1 MLIVKLTFLVII
13 ANGAPIIARQ
23 LFGHRFAY
31 PVDAGYQFIDGEP
44 LLGRSKT
51 LRGIAASIIATT
63 GFALLIGFDWK
74 IGLLI
79 GSAAML
85 GDLFTSFIKRRLKKP
100 VSSRAMGLDQ
110 IPESLLPM
118 LACKDLLSLTF
129 LDISAV
135 VGLFFVSELL
145 LSQIL
150 YRLHI
155 RVRPY

>member
-23 LFGHRFAY
+23 LFGHRFAC
-31 PVDAGYQFIDGEP
+31 PVDVGYQFIDGEP
-44 LLGRSKT
+44 LFGRSKT
-51 LRGIAASIIATT
+51 LRGIAASIIGTT
-63 GFALLIGFDWK
+63 GFALLVGFDWK
-74 IGLLI
+74 IGFLI
-79 GSAAML
+79 GSTAML
-85 GDLFTSFIKRRLKKP
+85 GDLFSSFIKRRLKKP
-100 VSSRAMGLDQ
+100 VSSRALGLDQ

-118 LACKDLLSLTF
+118 LACKGLLSLTF

-135 VGLFFVSELL
+135 LGLFFVSELL

-150 YRLHI
+150 YRLRI